1 MNETEIVERIIK
13 AEESS
18 KSAHHRLDD
27 HEDKLN
33 KLSNVYVALTKVDD
47 KVTGVEKDVSEMKS
61 DIKDIK
67 GKPARLWEKVI
78 LAIITAVIGYA
89 IGKI

>member
-1 MNETEIVERIIK
+1 M
-13 AEESS
+13 
-18 KSAHHRLDD
+18 
-27 HEDKLN
+27 
-33 KLSNVYVALTKVDD
+33 TKVDD
-47 KVTGVEKDVSEMKS
+47 KVTGVEKDVSEMKL

-78 LAIITAVIGYA
+78 LAIITAVIGYV